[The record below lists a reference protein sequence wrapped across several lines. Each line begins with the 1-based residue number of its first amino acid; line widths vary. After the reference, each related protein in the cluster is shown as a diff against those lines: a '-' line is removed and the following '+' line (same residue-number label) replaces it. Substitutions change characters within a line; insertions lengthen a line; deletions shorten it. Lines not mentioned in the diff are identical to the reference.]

1 MSFILDA
8 LKKAESERHL
18 GELPG
23 IHSQNQIPGL
33 VVKNAGNSQ
42 GRRTMLAVAVS
53 IVVLGAIGLVWLT
66 LPSAPAPVALTGTP
80 AAPVQSAQPARPQ
93 AMPVPAPA
101 AVQVAGVA
109 AEPAPI
115 AVATALSTPPAM
127 PKPVVAVKKDKDP
140 LAAMARSAAPSAVPP
155 VSAAAKQAPVAVEP
169 ANVIALAQLP
179 PALRGELPVLAIGGS
194 IYSANPVDRM
204 LLMDK
209 RMLREGDEIS
219 PGLVLETILPKGANL
234 RYKGYVFRITF

>member
-33 VVKNAGNSQ
+33 VVKNAGNPQ
-42 GRRTMLAVAVS
+42 GRRTMLAIALSIAV
-53 IVVLGAIGLVWLT
+53 VGAIGLVWRT
-66 LPSAPAPVALTGTP
+66 LPSASAPVAPTGTP
-80 AAPVQSAQPARPQ
+80 AVRSQPAQAALPP
-93 AMPVPAPA
+93 AMPVPVPA
-101 AVQVAGVA
+101 MTQATGAA
-109 AEPAPI
+109 AEPAPR

-127 PKPVVAVKKDKDP
+127 PKPVIPVKKDKEP
-140 LAAMARSAAPSAVPP
+140 PTAMARPAAPSAIPP
-155 VSAAAKQAPVAVEP
+155 VSAAAKQAAVAVEP